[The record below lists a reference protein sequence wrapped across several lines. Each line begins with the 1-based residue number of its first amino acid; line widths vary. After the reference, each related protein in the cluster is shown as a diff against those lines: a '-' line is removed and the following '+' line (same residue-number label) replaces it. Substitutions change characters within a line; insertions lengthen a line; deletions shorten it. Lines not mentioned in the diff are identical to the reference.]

1 MLNCIC
7 GDVYDFQIVSTLCP
21 SGNALRIV
29 EPDYFP
35 CEKRIYKKSKNSPSN
50 CRKPFQVGVYMG
62 LKLSDSGFL
71 IDISPKDEKKEIEL
85 KDEVL
90 INS

>member
-1 MLNCIC
+1 
-7 GDVYDFQIVSTLCP
+7 
-21 SGNALRIV
+21 
-29 EPDYFP
+29 
-35 CEKRIYKKSKNSPSN
+35 
-50 CRKPFQVGVYMG
+50 MG